1 MSNSE
6 ILIFIDTRIESNN
19 FSLIFTDVK
28 IKNIRFF
35 LTYYNILEMNVFL
48 IEYLLTSKLEC

>member
-1 MSNSE
+1 MSNLE

-35 LTYYNILEMNVFL
+35 FN
-48 IEYLLTSKLEC
+48 LLQHSRNECIFN